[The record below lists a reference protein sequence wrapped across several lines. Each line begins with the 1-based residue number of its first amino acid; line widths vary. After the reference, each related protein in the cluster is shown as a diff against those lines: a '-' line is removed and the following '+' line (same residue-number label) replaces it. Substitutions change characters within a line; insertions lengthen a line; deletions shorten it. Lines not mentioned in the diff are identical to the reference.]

1 MLCNGDFMERCNFV
15 LNDLQFHSN
24 FGIALYDGKLN
35 MFKYFLGLVRCI
47 LIYEVCKIIIKFF
60 WTNNNICLV
69 HDAARLRKRFVNFSK
84 MGFYILL
91 QFSEKMS
98 NVQTKM
104 QFLRS
109 ILLSNRK
116 ILKTKFD
123 VRVAYSAPKSLLTAT
138 TT

>member
-1 MLCNGDFMERCNFV
+1 
-15 LNDLQFHSN
+15 
-24 FGIALYDGKLN
+24 
-35 MFKYFLGLVRCI
+35 MFKFFLGLVRCI

-138 TT
+138 TTWRENHNKQIHIW